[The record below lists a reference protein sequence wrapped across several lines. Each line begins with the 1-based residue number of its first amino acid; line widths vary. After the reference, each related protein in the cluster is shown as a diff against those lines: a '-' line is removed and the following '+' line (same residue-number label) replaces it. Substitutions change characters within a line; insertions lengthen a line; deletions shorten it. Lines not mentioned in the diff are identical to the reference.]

1 MRGKSVDI
9 EYISV
14 FVEEC
19 VKNEKVTP
27 KDIASEA
34 KIRIN
39 NIDHE
44 IRRIE
49 NLKSE
54 RSKLVDVVNSFDA
67 PEEESDDNEDAVF
80 ANDECLEDVLTQQIC
95 QYIGAEGSVSIKQ
108 ILAQFGEPLK
118 EQIFFAVKKLAEA
131 GFIARNTE
139 RNFVKGPKWNNLP
152 KDMLT

>member
-9 EYISV
+9 DFISV

-19 VKNEKVTP
+19 VAADKATP

-49 NLKSE
+49 TLKTE
-54 RSKLVDVVNSFDA
+54 RSKLVDVVNSFDVV
-67 PEEESDDNEDAVF
+67 EEDTDDQNGAVF
-80 ANDECLEDVLTQQIC
+80 ATDECLDDEFTRQIAD
-95 QYIGAEGSVSIKQ
+95 YIGNGGGVSIKQ
-108 ILAQFGEPLK
+108 IVAQFGGDSMK
-118 EQIFFAVKKLAEA
+118 EQIFFSVKKLAES
-131 GFIARNTE
+131 GLVIRNAS
-139 RNFVKGPKWNNLP
+139 RNFEPGPKWIGT
-152 KDMLT
+152 KSIG